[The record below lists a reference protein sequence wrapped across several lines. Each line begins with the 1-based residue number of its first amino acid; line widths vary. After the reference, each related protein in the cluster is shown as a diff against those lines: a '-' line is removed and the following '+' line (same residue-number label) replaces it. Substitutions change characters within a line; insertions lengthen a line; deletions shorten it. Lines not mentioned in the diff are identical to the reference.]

1 MPEERPKLSSRP
13 EAPWGMWAG
22 IAGGLAAAALSV
34 KGIVASGSSAAA
46 IGFIFVPF
54 VAIAAMLPSAVWG
67 LALGCVWLSLR
78 GAQRYAPAMLVA
90 AWALALAGPAV
101 IGWEVWRG
109 LELERAVREVRTLDA
124 RALEATLER
133 SPWNRDKFY
142 LGAIVLRKDAGPALL
157 DRIAAL
163 DDSELFEPMGSLWD
177 VMGENRKGIAVMRL
191 LANHGNARG
200 ETLAR
205 LAAGPHADKLRH
217 ELARNPNTPMD
228 ILKRW
233 FDSTDYLVEW
243 GLALN
248 PNTPPAVMERLSRSE
263 NLYTRMNLTYNAA
276 TPAPI
281 LQRLASDPD
290 ELLARNARLALERRR
305 GSSLILHPSSLVC

>member
-1 MPEERPKLSSRP
+1 MSEERPKLSSRP

-34 KGIVASGSSAAA
+34 KGIFAWGGSTAA

-90 AWALALAGPAV
+90 AWAFAVAGPAV
-101 IGWEVWRG
+101 IGWEIWRG
-109 LELERAVREVRTLDA
+109 LALERAVREVRALDA
-124 RALEATLER
+124 RALDEALER

-142 LGAIVLRKDAGPALL
+142 LGAVALRKDAGPALL
-157 DRIAAL
+157 DRIAAI
-163 DDSELFEPMGSLWD
+163 DDPDLFEPMGSLWD
-177 VMGENRKGIAVMRL
+177 VMGSNRKGIAVMRL
-191 LANHGNARG
+191 VADHRNVRG

-217 ELARNPNTPMD
+217 ELAGNPNTPMD
-228 ILKRW
+228 ILERW

-243 GLALN
+243 GLAPN
-248 PNTPPAVMERLSRSE
+248 PNTPPAVMERLSRST
-263 NLYTRMNLTYNAA
+263 NVYSRLNLTRNPAA
-276 TPAPI
+276 PRA
-281 LQRLASDPD
+281 LLERLAKDPD
-290 ELLARNARLALERRR
+290 ESVARYARHVLERQKEEGGRR
-305 GSSLILHPSSLVC
+305 K

>member
-1 MPEERPKLSSRP
+1 MGEERPKLSSRP

-22 IAGGLAAAALSV
+22 IGGGVIAAVLSV
-34 KGIVASGSSAAA
+34 KGILASGSSTAA

-54 VAIAAMLPSAVWG
+54 VAIAGMVPAAVWG
-67 LALGCVWLSLR
+67 LAAACVWLSLR

-90 AWALALAGPAV
+90 AWAYALAGPAV
-101 IGWEVWRG
+101 IGWEIRNG
-109 LELERAVREVRTLDA
+109 LALEQAVREAQTLDA
-124 RALEATLER
+124 RALDEALER

-157 DRIAAL
+157 DRIAAI
-163 DDSELFEPMGSLWD
+163 DDPELYEPMGSLWD

-191 LANHGNARG
+191 VANHGNVSG

-205 LAAGPHADKLRH
+205 LAAGPHADTLRH
-217 ELARNPNTPMD
+217 ELARNPNTPAAV
-228 ILKRW
+228 LERW
-233 FDSTDYLVEW
+233 YDSTDYLVEW

-263 NLYTRMNLTYNAA
+263 NRYTRMNLTYNPE
-276 TPAPI
+276 TPVPI
-281 LQRLASDPD
+281 LQRLAGDAD
-290 ELLARNARLALERRR
+290 ELLARNARLALERRKAEGGR
-305 GSSLILHPSSLVC
+305 KK